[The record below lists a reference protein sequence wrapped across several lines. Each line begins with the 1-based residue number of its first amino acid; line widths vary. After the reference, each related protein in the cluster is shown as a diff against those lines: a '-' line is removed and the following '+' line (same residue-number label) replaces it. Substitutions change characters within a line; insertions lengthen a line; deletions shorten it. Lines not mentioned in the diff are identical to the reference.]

1 MHVVE
6 FLFFLLDYIALFNPL
21 YFPSFG
27 FTFISRDL
35 SPSVCP
41 CIYSASLV
49 LCHKRWRQ
57 PYVAKTSNPLSYRV
71 VKMSNA
77 RSALRLTCT
86 DCSCI
91 SQLISCHSLMFTHA
105 FVTSTFL
112 TIYTYISNSI
122 LHQVNSSQRP
132 LGQSILLMSIIN
144 SCVLLIKEFDNIIK
158 SVKVRSRG

>member
-1 MHVVE
+1 
-6 FLFFLLDYIALFNPL
+6 
-21 YFPSFG
+21 
-27 FTFISRDL
+27 
-35 SPSVCP
+35 
-41 CIYSASLV
+41 
-49 LCHKRWRQ
+49 
-57 PYVAKTSNPLSYRV
+57 
-71 VKMSNA
+71 MSNA

-86 DCSCI
+86 DYSCI

-122 LHQVNSSQRP
+122 VHQVNSSQRP

-158 SVKVRSRG
+158 SVKSGQEDRESKLVKLHIQVLETHMTSDQNLQISLSQYPCDYICTYL